1 MHSDLVPKK
10 TWLSK
15 RQQKANLLLARI
27 LNPVLL
33 NFRYGYVFKDGKWR
47 FRRVKGK
54 PKRIRH
60 TFEDGTPNWDMDGA
74 APLPFEENTARRMIE
89 IKPQG
94 KVGKRAKK
102 SKRRKRRYIP
112 AQLGVEGFFRKLNE
126 NNISYAALRWFDELP
141 DVAPGEDIDLLF
153 ADEDMAF
160 IDTLFIPHRKRGA
173 IKCDVYSAGG
183 LYGSNFEG
191 LPYYEQRLATDI
203 LDHAELVNGLVM
215 APDTERHFLS
225 LAYHAVYH
233 KAHNSGL
240 PVEAGGAPL
249 KQVDDH
255 DYAAVLGAL
264 AEKLGFDVEL
274 SIFGLHHFLTEKD
287 WAPATDTIRK
297 LSGTRPV
304 LKLLLDGDATRTDRE
319 LSVFVVREW
328 ARERNLLP
336 WITANLRY
344 YGFDVK
350 MVHELNEEE
359 RQAAATR
366 IRGGNWNR
374 GPYPVSGGKP
384 YAVIAACDYAPE
396 PPDEE
401 LRRAQ
406 PYAINARSVA
416 IKALLRQGINRVLP
430 ARFRTNPV
438 HSADDEVEAW
448 EYLEIC
454 CPSRVADIR
463 ARVKEGYHG
472 DPTLKLRLHRGKR
485 AISYLVFRDGKPC
498 VLKLFSDHADARRAY
513 NAEMRALEL
522 FKGKPWAPNWVD
534 TGPNW
539 ILEEFYPQARRLD
552 RVAETMARDER
563 VAVAAQAVGVLRDI
577 YDTGYAHRDVHAEN
591 FFLVD
596 GQLVLIDFETL
607 GEQEPDVRFESSY
620 DITGTGMDSPFKT
633 GAMCYSNRRSDRS
646 LARVLGVR
654 FDEALE
660 AERNTARRTR
670 HATDKRT
677 PKKGGRRKSA

>member
-1 MHSDLVPKK
+1 MHSELVPKK

-15 RQQKANLLLARI
+15 RQQKLNLLLARI
-27 LNPVLL
+27 FNPVLL

-74 APLPFEENTARRMIE
+74 APLPFEENTVRRMIE
-89 IKPQG
+89 VKPEG
-94 KVGKRAKK
+94 SIGLRSKK
-102 SKRRKRRYIP
+102 SKQRKRRYIP
-112 AQLGVEGFFRKLNE
+112 ASLGVEGFFRKLNE
-126 NNISYAALRWFDELP
+126 NNISYAALRWFDDLP
-141 DVAPGEDIDLLF
+141 KVAAGEDIDLLF

-160 IDTLFIPHRKRGA
+160 LDTLFIPHRKRGA
-173 IKCDVYSAGG
+173 VKCDVYSAGG
-183 LYGSNFEG
+183 LPGSNFEG

-203 LDHAELVNGLVM
+203 LTHTELVNGLVR
-215 APDTERHFLS
+215 APDAERHFLS

-233 KAHNSGL
+233 KAHGSGL
-240 PVEAGGAPL
+240 PLEAGGKPL

-255 DYAAVLGAL
+255 DYAAVLGRL
-264 AEKLGFDVEL
+264 AARLGWEVEL
-274 SIFGLHHFLTEKD
+274 SLFGLHRLLTDRD

-297 LSGTRPV
+297 LSVTRPV
-304 LKLLLDGDATRTDRE
+304 LKLLLGGHDGVAADRE

-350 MVHELNEEE
+350 MVHELGAQE
-359 RQAAATR
+359 REAAATR
-366 IRGGNWNR
+366 IRGGNWNK

-396 PPDEE
+396 PPDDE
-401 LRRAQ
+401 LKRAQ
-406 PYAINARSVA
+406 PYALNARSVA
-416 IKALLRQGINRVLP
+416 IKALLRLGINRVLP
-430 ARFRTNPV
+430 ARLRTNPV

-454 CPSRVADIR
+454 CPDLVPEIRRRVAQ
-463 ARVKEGYHG
+463 GYHG

-485 AISYLVFRDGKPC
+485 AISYLVFRDGRPC

-513 NAEMRALEL
+513 NAEMRARDL
-522 FKGKPWAPNWVD
+522 FEDRPWSPHWVD

-539 ILEEFYPQARRLD
+539 ILEEFYPQSTRLD
-552 RVAETMARDER
+552 RIAETMERDQR
-563 VAVAAQAVGVLRDI
+563 VAIAAQAVGVLRDI
-577 YDTGYAHRDVHAEN
+577 YDTGNAHRDVHAEN

-607 GEQEPDVRFESSY
+607 GEQEPGVRFESSY
-620 DITGTGMDSPFKT
+620 DITGKGMDSPFMT
-633 GAMCYSNRRSDRS
+633 GAMCYSNRSSDRS

-660 AERNTARRTR
+660 AELSLARGR
-670 HATDKRT
+670 KRAQ
-677 PKKGGRRKSA
+677 KKGGRRKSA

>member
-1 MHSDLVPKK
+1 MPGDERLQSELVPRK

-15 RQQKANLLLARI
+15 RQQKLNLLLARVV
-27 LNPVLL
+27 NPVLL
-33 NFRYGYVFKDGKWR
+33 NFRYGYVFKDGKWG

-60 TFEDGTPNWDMDGA
+60 TFEDGTPNWDMNNA
-74 APLPFEENTARRMIE
+74 APLPFEENTVRRMIE
-89 IKPQG
+89 LKPQG
-94 KVGKRAKK
+94 KVGKRSKK

-112 AQLGVEGFFRKLNE
+112 AELGVEGFFRKLNE
-126 NNISYAALRWFDELP
+126 NGISYAALRWFDELP
-141 DVAPGEDIDLLF
+141 YVASGEDIDLLF
-153 ADEDMAF
+153 SDEDMEF
-160 IDTLFIPHRKRGA
+160 LDTLFIPHRKRGA

-183 LYGSNFEG
+183 LLGSNFEG
-191 LPYYEQRLATDI
+191 LPYYEKRLATDI
-203 LDHAELVNGLVM
+203 LAHTRMVKDLVK

-233 KAHNSGL
+233 KAHGSGL
-240 PVEAGGAPL
+240 PLEAGGEPL
-249 KQVDDH
+249 KRIEDH

-264 AEKLGFDVEL
+264 ADELGWKVEL
-274 SIFGLHHFLTEKD
+274 SLFGLHRFLTERD

-304 LKLLLDGDATRTDRE
+304 LKLLLGDHGVAVDRE

-328 ARERNLLP
+328 AKERNLLP

-359 RQAAATR
+359 REAASAR
-366 IRGGNWNR
+366 IRGGNWNK

-401 LRRAQ
+401 LKRAQ
-406 PYAINARSVA
+406 PYALNARSVA
-416 IKALLRQGINRVLP
+416 IKALLRMGINRVLP
-430 ARFRTNPV
+430 SRLRTNPV
-438 HSADDEVEAW
+438 HSADDEIEAW

-454 CPSRVADIR
+454 CPSRVEEIR
-463 ARVKEGYHG
+463 SRVEQGYRG
-472 DPTLKLRLHRGKR
+472 DPTIKLRLHRGKR
-485 AISYLVFRDGKPC
+485 AVSYLVFRDGKPC
-498 VLKLFSDHADARRAY
+498 VLKLFSDHPDARKAY
-513 NAEMRALEL
+513 NAEMRAVEL
-522 FKGKPWAPNWVD
+522 FEGKAWAPNWVD

-539 ILEEFYPQARRLD
+539 ILENFYPQALRLD
-552 RVAETMARDER
+552 RIAETLER
-563 VAVAAQAVGVLRDI
+563 NQRVEVAAKAVRVLRDI
-577 YDTGYAHRDVHAEN
+577 FDAGHAHRDVHAEN

-607 GEQEPDVRFESSY
+607 GQQAPDVKFENSY
-620 DITGTGMDSPFKT
+620 DITGKGMDTPFMT
-633 GAMCYSNRRSDRS
+633 GTMCYSNRRSDRS
-646 LARVLGVR
+646 LSRVLGVG
-654 FDEALE
+654 FEEALE
-660 AERNTARRTR
+660 AERQI
-670 HATDKRT
+670 
-677 PKKGGRRKSA
+677 